1 MTDPMAI
8 IAKNM
13 TGKPLKEMA
22 INKVYPV
29 LLRGQNPYE
38 SFDDEERRESFK
50 ANFPENSKEYRA
62 LYKPQEGMSQEGMSY
77 DKVMDWYVK
86 GAETQYYQKTYRE
99 PYQSPATVPYEIDFI
114 QTSDGKYFANLGA
127 VPVPYKT
134 EVEGAAVLGHVVGI
148 EYDPET
154 RLKTMIF
161 HYQTE
166 VEDPTTYGKKVTAK
180 KTARI
185 QYDKVIERKIGGG
198 YANLDFSNITD
209 YEKSGGTVKTTYYR
223 MQLDDGKF
231 GLLVANPAT
240 REKLLLNG
248 WTEEQIEKLEKVV
261 K

>member
-1 MTDPMAI
+1 
-8 IAKNM
+8 
-13 TGKPLKEMA
+13 
-22 INKVYPV
+22 
-29 LLRGQNPYE
+29 
-38 SFDDEERRESFK
+38 
-50 ANFPENSKEYRA
+50 
-62 LYKPQEGMSQEGMSY
+62 
-77 DKVMDWYVK
+77 
-86 GAETQYYQKTYRE
+86 
-99 PYQSPATVPYEIDFI
+99 
-114 QTSDGKYFANLGA
+114 
-127 VPVPYKT
+127 
-134 EVEGAAVLGHVVGI
+134 
-148 EYDPET
+148 
-154 RLKTMIF
+154 MIF